1 MAAYDRTKIL
11 KENILNYKTFM
22 ELQSHSNALM
32 CKVFPT
38 ILAGPAQVW
47 FNSLEARSIKSFMDL
62 ANMFISRFIA
72 GISAEIKTNHL
83 ETVRQRRNESLREYV
98 TRFNL
103 KALQIPELDEGR
115 DVEVMQKGTTS

>member
-1 MAAYDRTKIL
+1 M
-11 KENILNYKTFM
+11 
-22 ELQSHSNALM
+22 
-32 CKVFPT
+32 
-38 ILAGPAQVW
+38 W

-62 ANMFISRFIA
+62 ASMFISRFIV
-72 GISAEIKTNHL
+72 GIPAEIKTNHL